1 MCLTLLAIGAT
12 AEIRRFKSAE
22 ATILSGLD
30 KRMDA
35 LNERVDGI
43 EEKVDFIIKLLQERE
58 GW

>member
-1 MCLTLLAIGAT
+1 MYPTLLVISVA
-12 AEIRRFKSAE
+12 AETGCFKSAE

-30 KRMDA
+30 KRMDI
-35 LNERVDGI
+35 LNKRVDGI